1 MRGSCPLASWI
12 SENRTNPQASA
23 RRLQGSKRR
32 INQKRIKLDNPS
44 IDKNKKIYIK
54 ETNKKISND
63 DIVQIAEKGCHYAM
77 KKENL
82 LKFVQ
87 LSKLLENSQ
96 ETQDE
101 NSDDEDW
108 DEYIQWKNEE
118 LNLSKSILSSLD

>member
-1 MRGSCPLASWI
+1 MCF
-12 SENRTNPQASA
+12 T
-23 RRLQGSKRR
+23 
-32 INQKRIKLDNPS
+32 D
-44 IDKNKKIYIK
+44 IK
-54 ETNKKISND
+54 ETNKQISND